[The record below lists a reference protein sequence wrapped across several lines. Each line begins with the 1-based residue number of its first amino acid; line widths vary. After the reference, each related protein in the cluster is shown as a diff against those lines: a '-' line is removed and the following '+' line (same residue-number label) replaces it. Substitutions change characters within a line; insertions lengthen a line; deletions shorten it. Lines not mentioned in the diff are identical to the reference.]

1 MPSPK
6 RPYNPKAK
14 LISELKKNKASL
26 YKLLKNIIENSNSN
40 QLQRNAKKSISSI
53 EDLIDIVQASTVS
66 EIKEIARTALKK

>member
-14 LISELKKNKASL
+14 LISELKKNKINL

-40 QLQRNAKKSISSI
+40 QLQKNAKKSISSI
-53 EDLIDIVQASTVS
+53 EDLIDIIQESTVS
-66 EIKEIARTALKK
+66 EIKEIAKTALKK